1 MSHPSVNRGYF
12 RLRRPQSMTMKALL
26 RLAFASLTALMLAL
40 AGIAVN
46 SMNDASNQASRYT

>member
-1 MSHPSVNRGYF
+1 
-12 RLRRPQSMTMKALL
+12 MTVKALL